1 MRIELPYYS
10 INRPGR
16 LFNLLDL
23 KSERLFEAGRLLN
36 FQHFQQVQHGY
47 FATK

>member
-1 MRIELPYYS
+1 MRIELLYYS

-36 FQHFQQVQHGY
+36 FQHFQQV
-47 FATK
+47 